1 MVVHIC
7 VMKSLDLHDIV
18 YYHTF
23 KYITSISNTSR
34 LEATF
39 ESGRVNPRNRYM
51 GGNMGEYPIVSA
63 R

>member
-1 MVVHIC
+1 MVVHLC
-7 VMKSLDLHDIV
+7 VMKGLDFHEIV

-34 LEATF
+34 LETTF

-51 GGNMGEYPIVSA
+51 GEYPVVSA